1 MNYPEWIN
9 EIFSS
14 PRDKTIIQTLNHKRV
29 IDLLTKRICDMI
41 NNNKIVYYNNK
52 IVYYI
57 NEMVYEGYMSSTRMM
72 DIVKA
77 LCETKQ
83 YKLIDKLLK
92 SNVLHS
98 NHKNH
103 ILTCGYV
110 NDDLNFI
117 LAIINNHTSDFSTQ
131 LDMIYNAI
139 HNNANRI
146 VIYLIRK
153 YNIYNDDIIIYCIDN
168 NMERAVID
176 IIQMGIIH
184 NLENVFASLCCND
197 NVKLVKEFM
206 KVFPDINVTDGYGY
220 ALINNFTDIVNY
232 LQIFLK

>member
-1 MNYPEWIN
+1 LKTAKP
-9 EIFSS
+9 FSNGAVHIYNL
-14 PRDKTIIQTLNHKRV
+14 II
-29 IDLLTKRICDMI
+29 KRICDMI
-41 NNNKIVYYNNK
+41 NDCAHRNYNIDK

-57 NEMVYEGYMSSTRMM
+57 NEMVYEGYMDYTRMM
-72 DIVKA
+72 DIVIA

-92 SNVLHS
+92 SRVLEIGHR
-98 NHKNH
+98 HH
-103 ILTCGYV
+103 ILTCGYM

-117 LAIINNHTSDFSTQ
+117 VTIINNHTIDFTTQ
-131 LDMIYNAI
+131 LDMIYAAI
-139 HNNANRI
+139 TNNANRI

-176 IIQMGIIH
+176 IIQMGIICH
-184 NLENVFASLCCND
+184 PENVFISLCCND

-206 KVFPDINVTDGYGY
+206 KVFPDINVQDGYGY
-220 ALINNFTDIVNY
+220 AQINNFTDITNY
-232 LQIFLK
+232 LEYYL

>member
-1 MNYPEWIN
+1 MTYPEWIN
-9 EIFSS
+9 EILSS
-14 PRDKTIIQTLNHKRV
+14 PRDKIILQTLDHTRV
-29 IDLLTKRICDMI
+29 IDLIIKRICDMI
-41 NNNKIVYYNNK
+41 NENNYNNYNNK

-57 NEMVYEGYMSSTRMM
+57 NYMVYDGYMDYTRMM
-72 DIVKA
+72 DIVIA

-92 SNVLHS
+92 SRVLEIGHR
-98 NHKNH
+98 HH
-103 ILTCGYV
+103 ILTYGYV

-117 LAIINNHTSDFSTQ
+117 LAIINNHMIDFTTQ

-139 HNNANRI
+139 TNNANRI

-176 IIQMGIIH
+176 IIQMGII
-184 NLENVFASLCCND
+184 NDPENVFISLCCND
-197 NVKLVKEFM
+197 NVKLVREFM
-206 KVFPDINVTDGYGY
+206 KVFPDINVHDGYGY
-220 ALINNFTDIVNY
+220 AQINNFTNITDY
-232 LQIFLK
+232 LDFFL